1 MPFVLAGSAGG
12 HFRTG
17 RYISQASETAH
28 NKLLVSL
35 MNAMGIEGDTF
46 GNPDYGTGSIADLT

>member
-1 MPFVLAGSAGG
+1 VLAGSAGE

-17 RYISQASETAH
+17 RYLSQTSETPH